1 MAFYFCYE
9 IHHNRRSVFFWNMLS
24 SALPIAVQPG
34 RPTSRLIY
42 ASDRVIDDY
51 QTIIPPHPP
60 TPPTHTLSEEEQQSP
75 DPIAS
80 HSMCDLILL
89 SEMAVFHSHFY
100 PRSGLCMR
108 HRERERGRERERER
122 QAASW
127 PAFSLLAP
135 LAANVKLSIYHHA
148 PRLTQDVFVCVSGFS
163 LTLLDDFSAP
173 KRYFWAVSLKLSR
186 GK

>member
-1 MAFYFCYE
+1 M
-9 IHHNRRSVFFWNMLS
+9 R
-24 SALPIAVQPG
+24 
-34 RPTSRLIY
+34 
-42 ASDRVIDDY
+42 
-51 QTIIPPHPP
+51 
-60 TPPTHTLSEEEQQSP
+60 
-75 DPIAS
+75 S
-80 HSMCDLILL
+80 HSAIRDGSVSFTLL
-89 SEMAVFHSHFY
+89 PSQWVVYETQ
-100 PRSGLCMR
+100 
-108 HRERERGRERERER
+108 RERERER
-122 QAASW
+122 EREAASW